1 MRIQFYVLN
10 LVITISEL
18 AWLRHAGGHILQ
30 QVVDKLSHARYIH
43 LLIQANQKV
52 LAQYPGHRK
61 ASGSEMPLSGI
72 DEQLLSDDLGIAILI
87 LKFKS

>member
-10 LVITISEL
+10 LVITGSEL

-52 LAQYPGHRK
+52 LAQYLGHRK

-72 DEQLLSDDLGIAILI
+72 DEQLFSSEQGVIILI
-87 LKFKS
+87 FKFK

>member
-52 LAQYPGHRK
+52 LAQYLGHRK

-72 DEQLLSDDLGIAILI
+72 DEQLFSSEQGVIILI
-87 LKFKS
+87 FKFK